1 MRTTNSSIRKH
12 CSAATATGV
21 AGMLLLLLSPLI
33 LIDHRSR
40 DAGSS
45 LFAEAFVI
53 QTQQSLRTKGSRA
66 PPSFVTIIPS
76 SSQSSTTALQL
87 RVAFQGESGAYSEKS
102 TKELLG
108 PGVMALGYT
117 NFEDCFRA
125 VKRMEVDYAC
135 LPIENSLGGSI
146 HENYDLMLRY
156 DLTICAEHEFRVQH
170 CVLYG
175 GTGFQQGNEAT
186 TSTAAASSSSAPSPS
201 TITNLLHGTIQYA
214 ISHPQALAQCD
225 NYLRSFNIIPIP
237 TYDTAGSAKMIQ
249 EQNLPP
255 GCTPDNTIAIGT
267 SFSLAKTQTQTNA
280 NNKPCTFL
288 NFVCIIISFFFLFFF
303 ALPTNY
309 IILYYII
316 LYNGSLGFSWGNVRD
331 GMLGERCRR

>member
-1 MRTTNSSIRKH
+1 MGKSSRTKNGSS
-12 CSAATATGV
+12 ATVVV
-21 AGMLLLLLSPLI
+21 AIAVGLLLLLLSPLI
-33 LIDHRSR
+33 LIDHRYR
-40 DAGSS
+40 YDGSA
-45 LFAEAFVI
+45 LFADAFVI
-53 QTQQSLRTKGSRA
+53 QKQQSIITKGSRA
-66 PPSFVTIIPS
+66 PPSFVTIIPTPSRRSRRKTSTTAS
-76 SSQSSTTALQL
+76 SSKSSTTVLQL

-175 GTGFQQGNEAT
+175 GTGLQQPGNEAT
-186 TSTAAASSSSAPSPS
+186 TSSPSPS
-201 TITNLLHGTIQYA
+201 TVTNLLHGTIQYA

-225 NYLRSFNIIPIP
+225 NYLRSFNIVPIP

-267 SFSLAKTQTQTNA
+267 L
-280 NNKPCTFL
+280 
-288 NFVCIIISFFFLFFF
+288 V
-303 ALPTNY
+303 
-309 IILYYII
+309 
-316 LYNGSLGFSWGNVRD
+316 
-331 GMLGERCRR
+331 